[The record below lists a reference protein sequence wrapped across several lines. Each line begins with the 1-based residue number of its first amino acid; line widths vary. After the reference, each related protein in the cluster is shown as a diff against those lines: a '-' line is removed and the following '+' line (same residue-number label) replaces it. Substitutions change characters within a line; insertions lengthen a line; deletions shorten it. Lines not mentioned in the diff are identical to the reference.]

1 MEQNPRIDLI
11 LGTADQIQ
19 QVRQLLSPGLILTDT
34 ATRNQT
40 VRGLSRSFE
49 TSLTAFSMLVLF
61 LNMPKRLKA
70 DQPGAPDN
78 SILHILPSPIR
89 KTCGFMLPSV

>member
-1 MEQNPRIDLI
+1 MGNRISRIDLI
-11 LGTADQIQ
+11 LQTAENTGKVQK
-19 QVRQLLSPGLILTDT
+19 LLSPGLILTET

-61 LNMPKRLKA
+61 MGIFLIYNTV
-70 DQPGAPDN
+70 
-78 SILHILPSPIR
+78 S
-89 KTCGFMLPSV
+89 FSVARRRGPPPWA